1 MPHYLHHSL
10 VSVNYAE
17 SHLPID
23 WWLGTWAATE
33 EEAVACMKKRKLD
46 KTE

>member
-17 SHLPID
+17 NHFPID
-23 WWLGTWAATE
+23 YWLGTFAGTEQEAEESIKRRMGKAA
-33 EEAVACMKKRKLD
+33 
-46 KTE
+46 

>member
-17 SHLPID
+17 SHVPLD
-23 WWLGTWAATE
+23 WLFGTFAATE
-33 EEAVACMKKRKLD
+33 EDAVASIKKRKMSKAL
-46 KTE
+46 